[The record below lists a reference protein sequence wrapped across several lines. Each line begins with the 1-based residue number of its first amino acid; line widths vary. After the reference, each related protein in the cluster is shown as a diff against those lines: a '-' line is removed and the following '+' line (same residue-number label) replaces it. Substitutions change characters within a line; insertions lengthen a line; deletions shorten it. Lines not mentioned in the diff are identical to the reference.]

1 MCIYHC
7 GRGHK
12 RLSFP
17 RWCSAEM
24 VTFKADKNTKIE
36 GCQVHSW
43 DAATDNIYEVLE
55 IEAFWHWKKPTLPQ
69 SPPLLSSDRQNFSHP
84 AVRVLSS
91 TQQSEE
97 LLGSFC
103 LMTLHTA
110 SRSISWWPGVSGGDD
125 EHDLSRNINSNGL
138 TFSVFDLT
146 TWRCTGSGRGATWRG
161 SPTSCPREWGP
172 STWSQSFPRN
182 PSRPGRPFRQVT
194 RASEGGGKTRI
205 MDS

>member
-1 MCIYHC
+1 MLLQIIFMKCWV
-7 GRGHK
+7 K
-12 RLSFP
+12 
-17 RWCSAEM
+17 
-24 VTFKADKNTKIE
+24 
-36 GCQVHSW
+36 
-43 DAATDNIYEVLE
+43 E
-55 IEAFWHWKKPTLPQ
+55 IGAWHWNKPTLPQ

-110 SRSISWWPGVSGGDD
+110 SRSISWWPGASGGDY